1 MNVNA
6 ERAYDYIRKQI
17 LSGDYPPGHP
27 LMAEHLSAKIGISRT
42 PVREALHDLE
52 KEGLV
57 TIRPRLGASVKKMD
71 EKELLE
77 LCEVRLGMEV
87 HAAGLA
93 ALRRSESD
101 LSEIHFALE
110 SLRALSAR
118 LIAAPEDKAVRD
130 EVVREDVRFHI
141 AIITAARND
150 LMKKEIL
157 RLHLIHR
164 AVAEKPKVGPWLSP
178 ADKITELN
186 AIQRASVAEHG
197 EIYEAIA
204 RKDPAAAKARM
215 ERHLQAAI
223 DNIVGRKSR
232 SDSALVP
239 RELTPDEMAY
249 VS

>member
-1 MNVNA
+1 MSVNA

-27 LMAEHLSAKIGISRT
+27 LMAEHLSEKIGISRT
-42 PVREALHDLE
+42 PVREALHNLE

-57 TIRPRLGASVKKMD
+57 TIRPRLGASVKKVD

-93 ALRRSESD
+93 ALRRTESD
-101 LSEIHFALE
+101 LGEICFALE
-110 SLRALSAR
+110 SFRTLSLRHMET
-118 LIAAPEDKAVRD
+118 PEDEVLRSQ
-130 EVVREDVRFHI
+130 VVREDVRFHI
-141 AIITAARND
+141 AIITAAHND

-164 AVAEKPKVGPWLSP
+164 TVATKPNLGTVISQ
-178 ADKITELN
+178 ADKRSELN

-197 EIYEAIA
+197 EIYDAIV
-204 RKDPAAAKARM
+204 RKDSAAAKARIESHIQM
-215 ERHLQAAI
+215 AI
-223 DNIVGRKSR
+223 DNIFGKRNRTDKPV
-232 SDSALVP
+232 VP
-239 RELTPDEMAY
+239 RELSPEEMAY